1 MSEQPNQPD
10 VDADDP
16 DGDPDNLAPRDDRP
30 GHSSDGEG
38 YADPD
43 ADPENMNPREG

>member
-10 VDADDP
+10 LDADDP
-16 DGDPDNLAPRDDRP
+16 DRDPDNLAPRDDRP
-30 GHSSDGEG
+30 SQHTDEG

-43 ADPENMNPREG
+43 ADPENLNPREG